1 LGRDKLV
8 RRLYYAWI
16 LIRDIV
22 GCCLA
27 NRILWPLFFIF
38 ALAFL
43 IILVGAAEVAAPYI
57 YTLF

>member
-1 LGRDKLV
+1 M
-8 RRLYYAWI
+8 RRLYYGWI

-22 GCCLA
+22 GYCVA
-27 NRILWPLFFIF
+27 NRIVWPLLFII

-43 IILVGAAEVAAPYI
+43 ITLIGAAEVSAPYI